1 MAGLRDIRRRINSVS
16 SMWQITKAMKMVAA
30 SKLRK
35 SRERV
40 EASRPYAEQMRNVL
54 ARLVQSETGGNNP
67 LLEKRPVKNIA
78 YVVVTSD
85 NGLCGGFNA
94 NLVRAA
100 RKKAEETKDAGVE
113 FITVGRKGYE
123 YFSRQD
129 IKLVSRFADLGDVP
143 NYDTANRIA
152 QDIIKRYES
161 GEVDQVNILYS
172 KFISMLTQQP
182 TMLQLLPVEPS
193 GEKLSGQYLF
203 EPEPAEMLKKLL
215 PNYLDSEILST
226 LLESKAGEMASKMM
240 AMDSA
245 TRNAK
250 KMIDKLTMDMN
261 RARQS
266 AITTEIT
273 EIVSGAAALE

>member
-129 IKLVSRFADLGDVP
+129 IKLVSHFADLGDVP

-152 QDIIKRYES
+152 QDVVKRYES

-203 EPEPAEMLKKLL
+203 EPEPEEMLKKLL